1 MNFMF
6 RYRSEVEF
14 SINSKTKEGTSIDE
28 QVSQKVATIKTNTIL
43 FANCCFFFQSAMSKS
58 EQKNYKTHTLDSKSR
73 IRIFDNDF
81 YQIYNQK
88 TNKTKISFAV
98 KTALKQASNEN

>member
-1 MNFMF
+1 
-6 RYRSEVEF
+6 
-14 SINSKTKEGTSIDE
+14 
-28 QVSQKVATIKTNTIL
+28 
-43 FANCCFFFQSAMSKS
+43 MSKS

>member
-1 MNFMF
+1 
-6 RYRSEVEF
+6 
-14 SINSKTKEGTSIDE
+14 
-28 QVSQKVATIKTNTIL
+28 
-43 FANCCFFFQSAMSKS
+43 MSKS

-88 TNKTKISFAV
+88 TNKTKICFAV
-98 KTALKQASNEN
+98 KKALKEASNEN